1 MCNGEEGGG
10 DCKRRSITYINTCI
24 TCLNRSKA
32 GVLGGGAEAG
42 VASGVARYIG
52 EIGRRGYERGL
63 EHMEGLRKGQEDSPM
78 FKHKLNTPVELKV
91 RL

>member
-1 MCNGEEGGG
+1 M
-10 DCKRRSITYINTCI
+10 
-24 TCLNRSKA
+24 
-32 GVLGGGAEAG
+32 
-42 VASGVARYIG
+42 ASGVARYIG